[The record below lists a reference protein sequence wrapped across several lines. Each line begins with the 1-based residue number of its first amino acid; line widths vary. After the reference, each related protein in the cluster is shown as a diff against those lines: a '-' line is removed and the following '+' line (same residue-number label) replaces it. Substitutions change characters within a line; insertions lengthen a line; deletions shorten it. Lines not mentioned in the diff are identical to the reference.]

1 MIRPAPLQ
9 HAYRIGQRIFHWF
22 NPAARRRIVRWE
34 TADGVAFFRNLP
46 LEAGQVVV
54 DFGSGPG
61 HYSVPAALVAGATG
75 LVCAVDQNGIRRR
88 RLVRRARALGL
99 QNIRTVAQLDEVAAV
114 LADRPC
120 DVVLAYD
127 VLHFFLPDERQRLYD
142 RFRALLRPGGL
153 FSVHPKHLRHDG
165 PSRAF
170 AQLGLEDVIAEITA
184 AGFQPHRALDV
195 TLWHDH
201 GPLPGT
207 ILNFVTPEQ
216 TQRS

>member
-1 MIRPAPLQ
+1 MIWPAHLQ

-22 NPAARRRIVRWE
+22 NPAARRRIARWE
-34 TADGVAFFRNLP
+34 TVDGVAFFRNLP
-46 LEAGQVVV
+46 VKAGQVVL

-61 HYSVPAALVAGATG
+61 HYGVPAALVAGANG
-75 LVCAVDQNGIRRR
+75 LVCAVDQNRIRRR

-99 QNIRTVAQLDEVAAV
+99 QNVRTVAQLDEVAAV

-127 VLHFFLPDERQRLYD
+127 VLHFFPPDERQRLYD
-142 RFRALLRPGGL
+142 KFRALLRPGGL
-153 FSVHPKHLRHDG
+153 FSVHPKHLRHDW

-170 AQLGLEDVIAEITA
+170 AQLGLDDVIAEITA
-184 AGFQPHRALDV
+184 AGFQLQKVLNV

-207 ILNFVTPEQ
+207 ILNFVKPQKTE
-216 TQRS
+216 RS